1 MSDFVPELSPEM
13 LTMLTDYGVR
23 GVGVLLLFFAALV
36 VGRMARKAAQRAF
49 ERARLEATLAKFF
62 ANIVRYIV
70 ILAGV
75 LGCLSIFGIETTSF
89 AAVIGAAG
97 LAVGLSLQGS
107 LSNFASGVLLLT
119 FRPFKVG
126 DVVSVAGNLGKVDE
140 IELFTT
146 RLVTPDNRLLILPN
160 TSVFSNTI
168 ENITAMP
175 TRRVEVKVGVV
186 YAASV
191 DETRKTL
198 ERAVTS
204 VEGVLAEPPT
214 QVLLSELGSSSV
226 DWLVRGWVKTE
237 DFWKVRDALV
247 RAVKLELDAAGIG
260 IPFPQVEVHLDRT
273 ITRAA
278 ESAAGKWAS

>member
-1 MSDFVPELSPEM
+1 MPEISPEL

-23 GVGVLLLFFAALV
+23 GIGVLVLMGVALV
-36 VGRMARKAAQRAF
+36 AGRMARKGAQRAF

-62 ANIVRYIV
+62 ANIVRYLV
-70 ILAGV
+70 ILAGL

-126 DVVSVAGNLGKVDE
+126 DVVNVAGNLGKVDE

-160 TSVFSNTI
+160 TSIFNNPI
-168 ENITAMP
+168 ENITAMA
-175 TRRVEVKVGVV
+175 TRRVEVKVGTV
-186 YAASV
+186 YAAHV
-191 DETRKTL
+191 DETRKAL
-198 ERAVTS
+198 ERAVST
-204 VEGVLAEPPT
+204 VGDVLPDPAS
-214 QVLLSELGSSSV
+214 QVMLSELGASSV
-226 DWLVRGWVKTE
+226 DWLVRVWVKTE
-237 DFWKVRDALV
+237 DFWKVREALV

-260 IPFPQVEVHLDRT
+260 IPFPQVEVHLDPT
-273 ITRAA
+273 ISRAA
-278 ESAAGKWAS
+278 ESAARKWAS